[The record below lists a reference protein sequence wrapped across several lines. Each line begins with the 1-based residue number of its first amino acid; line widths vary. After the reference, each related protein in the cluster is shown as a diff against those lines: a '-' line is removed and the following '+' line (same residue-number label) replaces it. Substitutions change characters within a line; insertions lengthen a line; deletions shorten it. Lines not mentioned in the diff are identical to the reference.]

1 MLCQNCG
8 KNEATT
14 HIKQV
19 INGDTAERHLC
30 SECAEHLGYGDA
42 FSGFGFDVAGLF
54 GNFFGD
60 AVHSLGAP
68 RKVVR
73 CPKCG
78 SSFNDIVREG
88 RVGCAECYKVFYNE
102 LKPSLQ
108 RIHGQIH
115 HSGKIASTAEPV
127 SEEEA
132 KIDEKEELKK
142 QMDEAVAAQNF
153 ELAAQLRR
161 VDKVAVVADRHS
173 ALAVMQNH
181 RLRVGTA
188 ALARR
193 GIADMAGSHLCAA
206 GQLLQHALG
215 KDLADKAQ
223 IAVAG
228 QHAVD
233 VQRNAAALLAA
244 VLQGIQRT
252 VDGTDHIGL
261 AGLVIHTEHAALLVQ
276 GLGVL
281 GNFAHL
287 FAPIVGMVKP

>member
-108 RIHGQIH
+108 RIHGQIR

-142 QMDEAVAAQNF
+142 QMDEAVAVQNF
-153 ELAAQLRR
+153 ELSFRSLYDSVQSYASALNAAKVSLECERSDLAAAQLRYEQGTI
-161 VDKVAVVADRHS
+161 S
-173 ALAVMQNH
+173 ENALH
-181 RLRVGTA
+181 TA
-188 ALARR
+188 EDELYTAQDTVSGAER
-193 GIADMAGSHLCAA
+193 
-206 GQLLQHALG
+206 
-215 KDLADKAQ
+215 DLFTAYNNYRW
-223 IAVAG
+223 
-228 QHAVD
+228 AVD
-233 VQRNAAALLAA
+233 YGLLA
-244 VLQGIQRT
+244 G
-252 VDGTDHIGL
+252 
-261 AGLVIHTEHAALLVQ
+261 
-276 GLGVL
+276 
-281 GNFAHL
+281 
-287 FAPIVGMVKP
+287 